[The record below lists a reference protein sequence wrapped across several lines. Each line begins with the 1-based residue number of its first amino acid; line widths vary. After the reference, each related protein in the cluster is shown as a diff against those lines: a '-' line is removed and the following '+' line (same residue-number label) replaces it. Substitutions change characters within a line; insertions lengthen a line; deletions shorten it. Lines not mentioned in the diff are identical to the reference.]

1 MTRNCLWVLRF
12 HSPAMTLG
20 AVIGGLGAAA
30 ALPQGLPVFESG
42 VDVFDAG
49 WDAPV
54 CPVVVIAV
62 DRAGVVRVAVW

>member
-1 MTRNCLWVLRF
+1 
-12 HSPAMTLG
+12 MTLG